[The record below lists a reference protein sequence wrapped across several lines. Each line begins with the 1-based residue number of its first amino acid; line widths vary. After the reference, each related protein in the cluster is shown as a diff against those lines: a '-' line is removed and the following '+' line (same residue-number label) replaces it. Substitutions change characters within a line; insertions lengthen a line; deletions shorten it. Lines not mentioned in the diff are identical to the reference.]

1 VRLAVAAAIL
11 IPERTVA
18 AVVLVLPAVTIIIII
33 IVVVVPATFVLVKL
47 LVGALNDLI
56 KLAAIEPYA
65 ATLRAVINFNAL
77 AIGDGQEYVA
87 FWTIHG
93 VVWWFLKIQGT
104 QACLDPLIKT
114 GLLNISDFTKQLLVP
129 VVLNPVHV

>member
-1 VRLAVAAAIL
+1 MRLSVSAAVVIFKRA
-11 IPERTVA
+11 VA
-18 AVVLVLPAVTIIIII
+18 AVVLVLPAVTIII
-33 IVVVVPATFVLVKL
+33 VVVVPAAFVLVKR

-77 AIGDGQEYVA
+77 AIGDDQEYVA

-93 VVWWFLKIQGT
+93 VVVLVCYPVACPCRKQGRK
-104 QACLDPLIKT
+104 DRNRKT
-114 GLLNISDFTKQLLVP
+114 GKGF
-129 VVLNPVHV
+129 

>member
-1 VRLAVAAAIL
+1 MRLAVA
-11 IPERTVA
+11 T
-18 AVVLVLPAVTIIIII
+18 AVVIAKRTIAVLLLVLPAVTIII
-33 IVVVVPATFVLVKL
+33 VVVVPAAFVLVKR

-65 ATLRAVINFNAL
+65 ATLGAVINFDAL

-93 VVWWFLKIQGT
+93 VVL
-104 QACLDPLIKT
+104 
-114 GLLNISDFTKQLLVP
+114 
-129 VVLNPVHV
+129 VVLV

>member
-1 VRLAVAAAIL
+1 MRLAVSTAVVIF
-11 IPERTVA
+11 ERAVA
-18 AVVLVLPAVTIIIII
+18 AVVLVLPAVTIIII
-33 IVVVVPATFVLVKL
+33 VVVMPAAFVLVKR

-56 KLAAIEPYA
+56 ELAAIEPYA

-93 VVWWFLKIQGT
+93 VVL
-104 QACLDPLIKT
+104 
-114 GLLNISDFTKQLLVP
+114 
-129 VVLNPVHV
+129 VVLVC

>member
-1 VRLAVAAAIL
+1 VRLSVSAAVVIFKRA
-11 IPERTVA
+11 VA
-18 AVVLVLPAVTIIIII
+18 AVVLVLPAVTIIII
-33 IVVVVPATFVLVKL
+33 VVVVPAAFVLVKR

-77 AIGDGQEYVA
+77 AIGDGQENVA

-93 VVWWFLKIQGT
+93 VVLAASENSGDPGLSGSPDQNRTIEYFGLY
-104 QACLDPLIKT
+104 QAIAFSRRP
-114 GLLNISDFTKQLLVP
+114 
-129 VVLNPVHV
+129 

>member
-1 VRLAVAAAIL
+1 M
-11 IPERTVA
+11 
-18 AVVLVLPAVTIIIII
+18 VLVLPAVTIIII
-33 IVVVVPATFVLVKL
+33 VVVVPAAFVLVKR

-65 ATLRAVINFNAL
+65 ATLWAVINFNAL

-93 VVWWFLKIQGT
+93 VVL
-104 QACLDPLIKT
+104 
-114 GLLNISDFTKQLLVP
+114 
-129 VVLNPVHV
+129 VVLV

>member
-1 VRLAVAAAIL
+1 VRLSVSAAVVIFKRA
-11 IPERTVA
+11 VA
-18 AVVLVLPAVTIIIII
+18 AVVLVLPAVTIIII
-33 IVVVVPATFVLVKL
+33 VVVVPAAFVLVKR

-93 VVWWFLKIQGT
+93 VVLVVSENSGDPGLSGSPDQNRTIEYFGLY
-104 QACLDPLIKT
+104 QAIAFSRRP
-114 GLLNISDFTKQLLVP
+114 
-129 VVLNPVHV
+129 

>member
-1 VRLAVAAAIL
+1 MRLAVSAAIV
-11 IPERTVA
+11 IFKRAVA
-18 AVVLVLPAVTIIIII
+18 AMVLVLPAVTIIII
-33 IVVVVPATFVLVKL
+33 VVVVPAAFVLVKR

-65 ATLRAVINFNAL
+65 ATLGAVINFDAL

-93 VVWWFLKIQGT
+93 VVL
-104 QACLDPLIKT
+104 
-114 GLLNISDFTKQLLVP
+114 
-129 VVLNPVHV
+129 VVLV